1 MFNVVINSFKFN
13 NAYNKNA
20 FIYRLRQLPL
30 IGNKI
35 PKDLYHSYLLDV
47 LINLC
52 VGVYTLIKPFLGKFI
67 YLLFFLLIPME
78 FLKNSNSFVNI
89 FVFLTLIGG
98 IFNTFMF
105 NPTKNK
111 YYAMILMRMN
121 AKKYAISHLIW
132 FLLENLIS
140 FYPAVILYG
149 YMYNVNIFLLILLP
163 IFVVLTKLIGNYILL
178 KYYDI
183 TNRVLSENNF
193 YLIGSVSLVGLSLA
207 YLLPYF
213 GYSITPIVFITI
225 FVLFFILGIISLIY
239 ILKNNN
245 YNQIYKKML
254 NLNSV
259 IFNTEKASNDNMKKQ
274 YSLKIE
280 SNNVTSN
287 KEGYEY
293 FNDLFMK
300 RHRSLLTKS
309 AIKFAVI
316 IAVVLIIL
324 MIGSYIDKSSY
335 SEINQIPLKSLP
347 YFVFIMYFIN
357 RGSTITQAMFINCDN
372 SMLAYRFYRE
382 PKVILSLFKT
392 RLKTLIKI
400 NMIPTLVLAIGLP
413 LLLFVTGGTSNY
425 LNYILLFISI
435 VSLSVFFSVHHLVIY
450 YLLQPYDID
459 MKAKSGTYGMVNGI
473 TYFVCY
479 MFIDVK
485 VPTIT
490 FATIVT
496 VFAICYVLI
505 SLLLVYKYAPNTFK
519 LKQ

>member
-1 MFNVVINSFKFN
+1 
-13 NAYNKNA
+13 
-20 FIYRLRQLPL
+20 
-30 IGNKI
+30 
-35 PKDLYHSYLLDV
+35 
-47 LINLC
+47 
-52 VGVYTLIKPFLGKFI
+52 
-67 YLLFFLLIPME
+67 
-78 FLKNSNSFVNI
+78 
-89 FVFLTLIGG
+89 
-98 IFNTFMF
+98 
-105 NPTKNK
+105 
-111 YYAMILMRMN
+111 
-121 AKKYAISHLIW
+121 
-132 FLLENLIS
+132 
-140 FYPAVILYG
+140 
-149 YMYNVNIFLLILLP
+149 
-163 IFVVLTKLIGNYILL
+163 
-178 KYYDI
+178 
-183 TNRVLSENNF
+183 
-193 YLIGSVSLVGLSLA
+193 
-207 YLLPYF
+207 
-213 GYSITPIVFITI
+213 
-225 FVLFFILGIISLIY
+225 
-239 ILKNNN
+239 
-245 YNQIYKKML
+245 ML

-274 YSLKIE
+274 YSSKIE

-300 RHRSLLTKS
+300 RHRRLLTKS

-324 MIGSYIDKSSY
+324 MIGSYMDKSSY

-496 VFAICYVLI
+496 VFAIWYVLI